1 MISVAG
7 QSGVCCNISGNAG
20 GSKGASATTRV
31 GKGLFMNVYDLNE
44 RVAIVTGGAQG
55 IGLAVTKR
63 ILASG
68 GRVSI
73 WDRDRVLLE
82 ETVKTLAQPNRV
94 QGLAVDIADLA
105 GVEDAAKAAIDRFG
119 RIDILINNAAI
130 VGPNATTWEYPSDA
144 FREVVNVGL
153 IGTFHCCRAV
163 VPHMI
168 AANYGRIVNLSSV
181 AGKEGNPRAPAY
193 SATKAAVIA
202 LTKSLG
208 KELAAYN
215 IGVNCVTPAVAKT
228 ALAMSQA
235 PDFLAM
241 IVAKIPR
248 GRMLEVEEAASMI
261 CWLASAENSFTTGAA
276 FDLSGG
282 RATY

>member
-1 MISVAG
+1 
-7 QSGVCCNISGNAG
+7 
-20 GSKGASATTRV
+20 
-31 GKGLFMNVYDLNE
+31 MNVYDLKD

-55 IGLAVTKR
+55 IGLAVANR

-68 GRVSI
+68 GKVCI
-73 WDRDRVLLE
+73 WDRDKALLDK
-82 ETVKTLAQPNRV
+82 TVKHLGKPHTAH
-94 QGLAVDIADLA
+94 GLPVDIADLA
-105 GVEDAAKAAIDRFG
+105 AVETTTKSTLGHFG
-119 RIDILINNAAI
+119 KIDILINNAAI
-130 VGPNATTWEYPSDA
+130 VGPNANTWEYPPDA
-144 FREVVNVGL
+144 FRDVVNVGL
-153 IGTFHCCRAV
+153 IGTFYCCRAV

-168 AANYGRIVNLSSV
+168 AANYGRIVNIASV
-181 AGKEGNPRAPAY
+181 AGKEGNPKAPAY
-193 SATKAAVIA
+193 SAMKAAVIA

-208 KELAAYN
+208 KELAGHN

-228 ALAMSQA
+228 TLAMSQA

-248 GRMLEVEEAASMI
+248 GRMLELDEAASMI
-261 CWLASAENSFTTGAA
+261 CFLASAENSFTTGAA